1 GYDYLR
7 NELMLPQPAADF
19 IGEEDI
25 FPAIAERDILVH
37 HPFESFDCVVD
48 FVQRAA
54 QDPDVL
60 AIKQTLYRVSGDSP
74 IIQALAT
81 AAEMGKQVTVLVE
94 LKARFDEEN
103 NIHWARQ
110 LEKSGCQ
117 VI

>member
-1 GYDYLR
+1 
-7 NELMLPQPAADF
+7 
-19 IGEEDI
+19 
-25 FPAIAERDILVH
+25 DILVH

-110 LEKSGCQ
+110 LEKS
-117 VI
+117 